1 MNYSNKKIIS
11 LLLSGAITLGVC
23 APTVSAAENSRRRY
37 NPSYLSDVAYDQNV
51 YSMTGMYTEML
62 DKLPVYVYLANGVD
76 NEYLEKNEA
85 LYVAEMNYDNT
96 YIFKKT
102 AVTYY
107 YDSRNRRQEE
117 KVTVYAISDKK
128 TVSNYSGWT
137 RVDKSD
143 VRRTELVATSI
154 ELGEFLLKDIDLS
167 SYYYNADGF
176 ALVDLNKD
184 GKNTELMY
192 LGNDKE
198 NKVYKKAEA
207 IKYAVENY
215 DTYYILRKRIP
226 IKGSYRSNYVYAIS
240 EKSYVEG
247 WSKVSKRDI
256 KEDEVIATNIEY
268 MEALV
273 NIYDGD
279 ITVIKD
285 NSNKITDDNN
295 SNNENNNNGNN
306 NNTNE
311 NYSYMLKNEA
321 LAFAYQNYADFCIL
335 SREFKGSTIYAFS
348 SSLDVQDWDIVGND
362 EINENSNIF
371 LTINDAN
378 KYIYAVTYSNA
389 KKLTR

>member
-11 LLLSGAITLGVC
+11 LLLSGAITLGVA

-37 NPSYLSDVAYDQNV
+37 EPSYLSDVAYDQNV

-62 DKLPVYVYLANGVD
+62 DKLPVYVYLGNNVD

-102 AVTYY
+102 GITYY

-128 TVSNYSGWT
+128 TVSDYSGWT

-154 ELGEFLLKDIDLS
+154 ELGEFLLKDVDLS
-167 SYYYNADGF
+167 SYYYDADGF

-215 DTYYILRKRIP
+215 DTYYILRKRIS

-240 EKSYVEG
+240 EKNNVEG
-247 WSKVSKRDI
+247 WSQVSKRDI
-256 KEDEVIATNIEY
+256 KEDEVIATNVEY

-273 NIYDGD
+273 DIYDGD

-285 NSNKITDDNN
+285 NSKENIDDNN
-295 SNNENNNNGNN
+295 NNNNENNN
-306 NNTNE
+306 TNE
-311 NYSYMLKNEA
+311 SYSYMLKNEA

-362 EINENSNIF
+362 EINENANIF

-378 KYIYAVTYSNA
+378 KYIYAVTYNNA

>member
-11 LLLSGAITLGVC
+11 LLLSGAITLGVA

-37 NPSYLSDVAYDQNV
+37 EPSYLSDVAYDQNV

-62 DKLPVYVYLANGVD
+62 DKLPVYVYLGNNVD

-102 AVTYY
+102 GITYY

-128 TVSNYSGWT
+128 TVSDYSGWT

-154 ELGEFLLKDIDLS
+154 ELGEFLLKDVDLS
-167 SYYYNADGF
+167 SYYYDADGF

-215 DTYYILRKRIP
+215 DTYYILRKRIS

-240 EKSYVEG
+240 EKNNVEG
-247 WSKVSKRDI
+247 WSQVSKRDI
-256 KEDEVIATNIEY
+256 KEDEVIATNVEY

-273 NIYDGD
+273 DIYDGD

-285 NSNKITDDNN
+285 NSKENIDDNN
-295 SNNENNNNGNN
+295 NNNNENNNNNN
-306 NNTNE
+306 NNE
-311 NYSYMLKNEA
+311 SYSYMLKNEA

-362 EINENSNIF
+362 EINENANIF

-378 KYIYAVTYSNA
+378 KYIYAVTYNNA

>member
-11 LLLSGAITLGVC
+11 LLLSGAITLGVS

-76 NEYLEKNEA
+76 NEYLEKYEA

-256 KEDEVIATNIEY
+256 KEDEVIATNVEY

-295 SNNENNNNGNN
+295 SNNGNNNNGNN

-311 NYSYMLKNEA
+311 DYSYMLKNEA
-321 LAFAYQNYADFCIL
+321 LTFAYQNYADFCIL

>member
-1 MNYSNKKIIS
+1 
-11 LLLSGAITLGVC
+11 
-23 APTVSAAENSRRRY
+23 
-37 NPSYLSDVAYDQNV
+37 
-51 YSMTGMYTEML
+51 MTGMYTEML
-62 DKLPVYVYLANGVD
+62 DKLPVYVYLGNGVD
-76 NEYLEKNEA
+76 NDYLEKNEA

-285 NSNKITDDNN
+285 NSNKVTDDNN

-306 NNTNE
+306 NNTHE